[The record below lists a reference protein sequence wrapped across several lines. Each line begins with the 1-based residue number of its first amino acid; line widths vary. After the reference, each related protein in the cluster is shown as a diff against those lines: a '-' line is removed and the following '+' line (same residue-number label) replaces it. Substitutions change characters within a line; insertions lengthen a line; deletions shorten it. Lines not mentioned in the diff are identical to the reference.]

1 MSSPRS
7 LFSLVAA
14 SAAIDAVPPAPTV
27 PKARLAD
34 TVRHIA
40 RAALRLSVVPGAA
53 LLMSACAP
61 LYPQPHVDMQPAPV
75 VKMPEPIPAS
85 ANNGAIY
92 QNTNYRPLF
101 EDHRARLVGDIVT
114 VQITEKVSA
123 TQKSSS
129 ELNKTGAI
137 GASVS
142 AIPGIGPSSF
152 AAGRAELTGS
162 SSNKNTGKGTNEN
175 SNDFSGTITA
185 VVTGV
190 LPNGH
195 LLISGEKQ
203 VGVNQNVDVL
213 RFYGQ
218 VDPQSIRTGNTV
230 ASTAIA
236 NVRVEQRGRGATADA
251 HGIGWLSR
259 FFLNLSPI

>member
-1 MSSPRS
+1 MHSFPSSPLLPTSSLARS
-7 LFSLVAA
+7 AM
-14 SAAIDAVPPAPTV
+14 
-27 PKARLAD
+27 RL
-34 TVRHIA
+34 
-40 RAALRLSVVPGAA
+40 
-53 LLMSACAP
+53 SACATV
-61 LYPQPHVDMQPAPV
+61 LVLTACSTMYPQPRVDMQPAPV

-92 QNTNYRPLF
+92 QNANYRPLF

-114 VQITEKVSA
+114 VTITEKVSA

-129 ELNKTGAI
+129 ELDKNGAI

-142 AIPGIGPSSF
+142 AIPGIAANSF
-152 AAGRAELTGS
+152 GGGRAELTGS
-162 SSNKNTGKGTNEN
+162 SSNKSTGKGTNEN
-175 SNDFSGTITA
+175 TNDFSGTITA

-203 VGVNQNVDVL
+203 VGVNANVDVL

-218 VDPQSIRTGNTV
+218 VDPQSIRQGNIV

-236 NVRVEQRGRGATADA
+236 NVRVEQRGRGAVADA

>member
-1 MSSPRS
+1 MQSIPSSSRA
-7 LFSLVAA
+7 L
-14 SAAIDAVPPAPTV
+14 
-27 PKARLAD
+27 ARLAS
-34 TVRHIA
+34 RLSLPA
-40 RAALRLSVVPGAA
+40 AALVL
-53 LLMSACAP
+53 SACGTM
-61 LYPQPHVDMQPAPV
+61 YPQPRVDMQPAPV

-92 QNTNYRPLF
+92 QNANYRPLF

-114 VQITEKVSA
+114 VQIVERVSA

-129 ELNKTGAI
+129 ELDKNGAI

-142 AIPGIGPSSF
+142 AIPGIAANSF
-152 AAGRAELTGS
+152 GGGRAELTGS
-162 SSNKNTGKGTNEN
+162 SSNKSTGKGTNEN
-175 SNDFSGTITA
+175 TNDFSGTITA

-203 VGVNQNVDVL
+203 VGVNSNVDVL

-218 VDPQSIRTGNTV
+218 VDPQSIRQGNTV

-236 NVRVEQRGRGATADA
+236 NVRVEQRGRGAVADA

>member
-1 MSSPRS
+1 MQSRS
-7 LFSLVAA
+7 LLTLAVRLT
-14 SAAIDAVPPAPTV
+14 SALTV
-27 PKARLAD
+27 P
-34 TVRHIA
+34 
-40 RAALRLSVVPGAA
+40 AAAA
-53 LLMSACAP
+53 LLTACGTM
-61 LYPQPHVDMQPAPV
+61 YPQPHVDMQPAPV
-75 VKMPEPIPAS
+75 VKMPEPVPAS

-92 QNTNYRPLF
+92 QNTSYRPLF

-114 VQITEKVSA
+114 VQITERVSA
-123 TQKSSS
+123 SQKSSS
-129 ELNKTGAI
+129 ELDKNGSI

-142 AIPGIGPSSF
+142 AIPGIAGNSF
-152 AAGRAELTGS
+152 GAGRAELTGS
-162 SSNKNTGKGTNEN
+162 SSNKSAGKGATENTNE
-175 SNDFSGTITA
+175 FTGTITA

-203 VGVNQNVDVL
+203 VGVNANVDVL

-218 VDPQSIRTGNTV
+218 VDPRSIRTGNTV